1 MKEFIQN
8 VVEVT
13 LVQNSRD
20 FWDYAEIIVP
30 AIISII
36 STIIAICA
44 LCNSNKIGKIQNDIS
59 KRQCNIELFE
69 PRYKAFNIL
78 GFLLP
83 VAKQLITE
91 HNKTD
96 NKIDEWDVLAC
107 SMQTYK
113 FTTTPYDTDINFNTV
128 NYFFTNLILEVGVLP
143 CLFKN
148 ENVETVTAF
157 LRVFDNLVS
166 KICGDDTDEIH
177 EEDMQELTNYI
188 NQIENEHILGKLEK
202 YLYL

>member
-1 MKEFIQN
+1 MQSLINEFVVILSKQN
-8 VVEVT
+8 P
-13 LVQNSRD
+13 RD

-30 AIISII
+30 ATISII
-36 STIIAICA
+36 STIIAILA
-44 LCNSNKIGKIQNDIS
+44 LCNSNKIGKKQNDIS
-59 KRQCNIELFE
+59 ERQCNIELFE

-78 GFLLP
+78 SFLLP
-83 VAKQLITE
+83 VANQLITE

-96 NKIDEWDVLAC
+96 DKIDEWGVLAC

-148 ENVETVTAF
+148 ENVETITSF
-157 LRVFDNLVS
+157 LTVFDNLIS
-166 KICGDDTDEIH
+166 KICADNTDEIY
-177 EEDMQELTNYI
+177 EEEIQELTNYVT
-188 NQIENEHILGKLEK
+188 QIEKEKILGKLEK